1 MILTN
6 LTVTDFGTFKGVQ
19 SLSLTAKQ
27 GRPIIL
33 FGGKN
38 GAGKSTILDAIRLC
52 FYGQQALGQRVSRE
66 QYLGY
71 LKNRIHRN
79 PNLIIQP
86 SYSSICLEFDFAD
99 PDGLHKYKI
108 VRSWEDQGTR
118 VIEDLQL
125 ERDGNPLDEVS
136 AEHWQDFIRDLV
148 PIGVSQL
155 FFFDGEKIQQL
166 AEDSSDQQALADAV
180 KLLLGVNVVERLDAD
195 LGTFLSRSLSQRK
208 SREPSQLVETESQL
222 DEARAGL
229 KELLAK
235 REEKEKELSALKKST
250 ETLEQKLAASGGSF
264 AKNRESL
271 IRDQARIKADAAL
284 ARNALRELCGGLLPF
299 SIATELCRSLKKSLI
314 EDETLEQRRAAVQF
328 AAKAAAKI
336 RRSLLDK
343 KTPSLKRVKADLRR
357 TLADHIDAVLHDM
370 ARPVDEHSLHGYSPA
385 ERRELYK
392 WIDSAIDDVPKE
404 VAALTKQLEHLNRS
418 EHKIESELRKVPS
431 DDLLLPLLQDLQEG
445 YKKLADV
452 NHALA
457 TLEDSVR
464 ITQAQIDELSRKCQQ
479 EVNRLASVAA
489 EEGRLHLVPN
499 IRLALE
505 EFKLTLIDRKIRAL
519 EQCVTDCF
527 NILCRKKDN
536 MRRISIDAHTFA
548 VTVKDKDGHPI
559 AKGQLSAGEKQVYA
573 ISMLWAL
580 GKTSNRPLPLI
591 IDTPL
596 ARLDRDHRNLLAEH
610 YFPNASHQVL
620 ILSTDTEVDEAYFEQ
635 LTPAI
640 SKAYLLDFD
649 SIERTSTVSEGYFW
663 REKHEAVQAK
673 AH

>member
-1 MILTN
+1 VFQNSNPVEKKEGCVNRVSKVALACAVI
-6 LTVTDFGTFKGVQ
+6 
-19 SLSLTAKQ
+19 SLSIMAHPQ
-27 GRPIIL
+27 GRESAKLEPSKPSSATQSDVRGPTQPVPITVQLVAPTNQAKNPLLEWIQAWIPLLAFIGIFITAYFTLRRGRMDARYSYASEIL
-33 FGGKN
+33 KLRLRQVEEFYAPALLYIEQSRGLYEKLRWTIEHERKDLSVPEFRLLDYIYEFKRNETFGPLVDRILAIGKQLTTLISE
-38 GAGKSTILDAIRLC
+38 KSGLIEGGVTPTLVEYQAHFEILAAASE
-52 FYGQQALGQRVSRE
+52 QALNKE
-66 QYLGY
+66 QKEGWHKLGY
-71 LKNRIHRN
+71 YPR
-79 PNLIIQP
+79 
-86 SYSSICLEFDFAD
+86 
-99 PDGLHKYKI
+99 
-108 VRSWEDQGTR
+108 
-118 VIEDLQL
+118 
-125 ERDGNPLDEVS
+125 
-136 AEHWQDFIRDLV
+136 
-148 PIGVSQL
+148 
-155 FFFDGEKIQQL
+155 
-166 AEDSSDQQALADAV
+166 
-180 KLLLGVNVVERLDAD
+180 LL
-195 LGTFLSRSLSQRK
+195 
-208 SREPSQLVETESQL
+208 
-222 DEARAGL
+222 
-229 KELLAK
+229 
-235 REEKEKELSALKKST
+235 
-250 ETLEQKLAASGGSF
+250 
-264 AKNRESL
+264 NRE
-271 IRDQARIKADAAL
+271 IREGYK
-284 ARNALRELCGGLLPF
+284 
-299 SIATELCRSLKKSLI
+299 

-336 RRSLLDK
+336 RRSLDK